1 MPKRATLSRLHVVQ
15 RGELSTVRTW
25 MLRLMAVLG
34 ALVTGGLFL
43 LMLGFNPF
51 LVYRT
56 MPSVVRLRGI
66 ISLIVSFCMP
76 GLPREPVSIVR

>member
-43 LMLGFNPF
+43 LMLGYHKCIETP
-51 LVYRT
+51 
-56 MPSVVRLRGI
+56 
-66 ISLIVSFCMP
+66 ISHA
-76 GLPREPVSIVR
+76 